1 MKRINFLTLL
11 ALVVAAASFWQCGG
25 DSAAPPD
32 PQDEQLTKL
41 SKTWK
46 ATSVLY
52 AASGAPQ
59 PVTGYENFQLTMT
72 GTAGQD
78 TFDFSTSGRPSGIKT
93 PWPASG
99 KFTFGTNFETVL
111 TRDDGIQV
119 TYSLNTSGT
128 ELQMIFT
135 YAGAGYT
142 GRTSNIEGAWTF
154 TFGL

>member
-1 MKRINFLTLL
+1 MKRTQFLIVL
-11 ALVVAAASFWQCGG
+11 ALIGAAASFWQCGG
-25 DSAAPPD
+25 DSPPAPD
-32 PQDEQLTKL
+32 PQDQQLSKL
-41 SKTWK
+41 TKTWK

-52 AASGAPQ
+52 ASTGTPQ

-72 GTAGQD
+72 GSAGQD

-111 TRDDGIQV
+111 TRDDNIQV
-119 TYSLNTSGT
+119 TYSLNTSAT
-128 ELQMIFT
+128 QLQMTFT
-135 YAGAGYT
+135 YTGAGYT
-142 GRTSNIEGAWTF
+142 GRVNNVEGSWTF